1 MLAYGRDL
9 PRTPD
14 AEATCCWIRDD
25 FLQARIPLPGRVV
38 VHGHTICDL
47 PQNRA
52 HRIDIDTGAFFSGR
66 LTSLALRAATAF
78 LSTTDDVE

>member
-1 MLAYGRDL
+1 M
-9 PRTPD
+9 
-14 AEATCCWIRDD
+14 
-25 FLQARIPLPGRVV
+25 PLPGRVV

-66 LTSLALRAATAF
+66 LTSVALRGSERRF
-78 LSTTDDVE
+78 LSTADDTGEIRASS